1 MSWAARFVR
10 LYPASL
16 RSRWGAGLEDEAGAA
31 GWRRLPN
38 LLVGAVDMW
47 VHPVVW
53 PADSGAQRRS
63 RAAALVFVVGLSGW
77 LLGHIAVEDSLLPV
91 NVVQSWAA
99 NLSDLLV
106 LAGLVLVVPLP
117 RLSGRAMVR
126 LGAQALRR
134 LAVPV
139 IIGGAVFVIAN
150 TSTELSPALR
160 VTSLIGWWL
169 ALVLGA
175 VQVCIVVAGLDLDDV
190 VAPRRGRLW
199 WGIGLVA
206 AALAVG
212 SGVVLW
218 STVVDGGT
226 GLLPS
231 VLGGALLALTVLC
244 GWTLR
249 DLHTIAA
256 D

>member
-1 MSWAARFVR
+1 MSWAARLVR

-16 RSRWGAGLEDEAGAA
+16 RSHWGAGLEDEAGAA

-38 LLVGAVDMW
+38 LLVGALDMW

-77 LLGHIAVEDSLLPV
+77 LLGHVAVEDALLPAD
-91 NVVQSWAA
+91 VVHSWAA
-99 NLSDLLV
+99 NLSDVLV

-117 RLSGRAMVR
+117 RLSVRAVVR

-134 LAVPV
+134 LAVPLL
-139 IIGGAVFVIAN
+139 IGGAVFVTAN
-150 TSTELSPALR
+150 LSAELSPALR
-160 VTSLIGWWL
+160 TTLLIGWWL

-175 VQVCIVVAGLDLDDV
+175 VQVCGVIAGLDPDDV
-190 VAPRRGRLW
+190 VAPQPGRLW
-199 WGIGLVA
+199 WGIGVVA
-206 AALAVG
+206 TALAVG

-218 STVVDGGT
+218 PTVVDGVT
-226 GLLPS
+226 GLLPTL
-231 VLGGALLALTVLC
+231 LGGALLVLTVLC

-249 DLHTIAA
+249 DLSTIAA